1 VLDPQPRI
9 DFFLDDA
16 NYHLRTRPSPALAL
30 LREALSLS
38 RPIATFATVAG
49 QFLADDALAESD
61 GLRDLDLLLS
71 GLFHIGDY
79 FTVFRTEA
87 VVFITHSQ
95 FVVKPAWMNLRL
107 CLSNFYSL
115 TI

>member
-1 VLDPQPRI
+1 MLDPQPRI
-9 DFFLDDA
+9 HLLLEDA
-16 NYHLRTRPSPALAL
+16 NHHLRTRPFSALAL

-38 RPIATFATVAG
+38 RPIATFALVAR
-49 QFLADDALAESD
+49 QFFADDTLAESD

-71 GLFHIGDY
+71 GLFHVGDH

-87 VVFITHSQ
+87 VVFVTHSQ
-95 FVVKPAWMNLRL
+95 FVVNPDWMNPRL
-107 CLSNFYSL
+107 CQSNFYSL